1 MKDPL
6 HLLTVVGARPQII
19 KAAALSR
26 AVAATNGRIKETIV
40 HTGQHYDANM
50 SQVFFDELGIPRP
63 DVMLGVGSGSHG
75 VQTASMLEKIEACIV
90 ENKPDVVLL
99 YGDTNSTL
107 AGAIAASKMHIPIAH
122 VEAGLRSY
130 NKNMPE
136 EVNRIVCDH
145 TSSFLFCPTQTAVEG
160 LKKEGFKLDH
170 TGPYSADRP
179 FISMSGDV
187 MLDNTKHFAQLAAEH
202 SQLLAE
208 LDLAPNK
215 FILAT
220 VHRDHNTDVKYGL
233 PVVLPLHPRTKK
245 CIDTNLDPG
254 LKEQISRG
262 DAIRLIPPV
271 GFLDMIALESNAL
284 LVATDSGGVQKEAFF
299 CERPCIILRPETEWV
314 ELVEHGQAILV
325 GANEDQIGKAF
336 DQFIANGKPPCDPLY
351 GDGHAA
357 NRICKELLDAF
368 G

>member
-1 MKDPL
+1 
-6 HLLTVVGARPQII
+6 
-19 KAAALSR
+19 
-26 AVAATNGRIKETIV
+26 
-40 HTGQHYDANM
+40 
-50 SQVFFDELGIPRP
+50 
-63 DVMLGVGSGSHG
+63 
-75 VQTASMLEKIEACIV
+75 
-90 ENKPDVVLL
+90 
-99 YGDTNSTL
+99 
-107 AGAIAASKMHIPIAH
+107 
-122 VEAGLRSY
+122 
-130 NKNMPE
+130 
-136 EVNRIVCDH
+136 
-145 TSSFLFCPTQTAVEG
+145 
-160 LKKEGFKLDH
+160 
-170 TGPYSADRP
+170 
-179 FISMSGDV
+179 
-187 MLDNTKHFAQLAAEH
+187 
-202 SQLLAE
+202 LLAE

-220 VHRDHNTDVKYGL
+220 VHRDHNTDVPENLRAIFRAFLSAYEKYGL